1 MSSFRTEHLETLV
14 VLIEEGTFDAAA
26 GRLSVTPSAISQRIK
41 SMERSTGQVLV
52 RRSNP
57 VEPTPA
63 GDIALRYGRQ
73 MRLLEDEAA
82 RALALEEGEGG
93 AITIPLAINADSLG
107 TWFME
112 ALARAMTPGVVFE
125 VFRDDQEHTTS
136 LLRAGKVMAAITSEA
151 EAVQG
156 CRSEL
161 LGTMTYRAVCSPNFL
176 EEQLNGE
183 VSPSNLA
190 GVTVVDF
197 DRKDQ
202 TQNRFFRD
210 FTGKQLRAPRHY
222 IPTSADYA
230 RAIVLGLG
238 WGLLPDQQC
247 LPEIERGELVEIAP
261 DHNVGIPLYWQRWTL
276 ESPLLEELTEAV
288 KAVAASQ
295 MRPARHR
302 D

>member
-14 VLIEEGTFDAAA
+14 ALVEEGTFEAAA
-26 GRLSVTPSAISQRIK
+26 RRLSVTLSAISQRIK
-41 SMERSTGQVLV
+41 AMERSTGQILV
-52 RRSNP
+52 QRSNP
-57 VEPTPA
+57 VEPTAA

-93 AITIPLAINADSLG
+93 AITVPLAINADSLG

-112 ALARAMTPGVVFE
+112 ALARVESGGVVFE

-136 LLRAGKVMAAITSEA
+136 LLRAGKVMAAVTSEA
-151 EAVQG
+151 DAVQG

-161 LGTMTYRAVCSPNFL
+161 LGRMTYRAVCSPRFL
-176 EEQLNGE
+176 AEDLGGE
-183 VSPSNLA
+183 VTPASL
-190 GVTVVDF
+190 GKVTVVDF

-202 TQNRFFRD
+202 TQDRFFRD
-210 FTGKQLRAPRHY
+210 FTGKPLRSPRHH
-222 IPTSADYA
+222 IPTSADYS

-247 LPEIERGELVEIAP
+247 LRELESGDLVEIAP
-261 DHNVGIPLYWQRWTL
+261 DRHVEIPLYWQRWTL

-288 KAVAASQ
+288 KAVASREMHQ
-295 MRPARHR
+295 G
-302 D
+302 

>member
-14 VLIEEGTFDAAA
+14 ALIEEGTFDAAA
-26 GRLSVTPSAISQRIK
+26 RRLSVTPSAISQRIK
-41 SMERSTGQVLV
+41 AMERATGQVLV
-52 RRSNP
+52 QRSNP
-57 VEPTPA
+57 VEPTTA

-82 RALALEEGEGG
+82 RALALEEGEAG
-93 AITIPLAINADSLG
+93 AVTVPLAINADSLG

-112 ALARAMTPGVVFE
+112 ALARVNSPGVVFE
-125 VFRDDQEHTTS
+125 VHREDQEHTTS
-136 LLRAGKVMAAITSEA
+136 LLRAGKVMAAVTSNA

-161 LGTMTYRAVCSPNFL
+161 LGTMTYRAVCSPAFL
-176 EEQLNGE
+176 EEELGGE
-183 VSPSNLA
+183 ITSESLVGA
-190 GVTVVDF
+190 TVVDF

-202 TQNRFFRD
+202 TQARFFRE
-210 FTGKQLRAPRHY
+210 FTGRNLRAPRHF

-247 LPEIERGELVEIAP
+247 LPELKRGDLVEIAP
-261 DHNVGIPLYWQRWTL
+261 DGHVEIPLYWQRWTL
-276 ESPLLEELTEAV
+276 ESPLLDDLTFAVQEA
-288 KAVAASQ
+288 ATGQ
-295 MRPARHR
+295 MSRP
-302 D
+302 

>member
-14 VLIEEGTFDAAA
+14 ALVEEGTFEAAA
-26 GRLSVTPSAISQRIK
+26 RRLSVTPSAISQRIK
-41 SMERSTGQVLV
+41 AMERTTGQVLV
-52 RRSNP
+52 QRSNP
-57 VEPTPA
+57 VEPTAA

-93 AITIPLAINADSLG
+93 AVTVPLAINADSLG

-112 ALARAMTPGVVFE
+112 ALALVGSPGVVFE

-136 LLRAGKVMAAITSEA
+136 LLKAGKVMAAVTSTA
-151 EAVQG
+151 DAVQG

-161 LGTMTYRAVCSPNFL
+161 LGTMTYRAVCSPLFL
-176 EEQLNGE
+176 EAQLGGQVTTENFGR
-183 VSPSNLA
+183 A
-190 GVTVVDF
+190 TVVDF
-197 DRKDQ
+197 DRKDK
-202 TQNRFFRD
+202 TQDRFFRG
-210 FTGKQLRAPRHY
+210 FTGRPLRAPRHY

-247 LPEIERGELVEIAP
+247 LQELERGDLIEIAP
-261 DHNVGIPLYWQRWTL
+261 DQQVEIPLYWQRWTL
-276 ESPLLEELTEAV
+276 ESPLLAELTQAV
-288 KAVAASQ
+288 QTVAARE
-295 MRPARHR
+295 MRQS
-302 D
+302 

>member
-1 MSSFRTEHLETLV
+1 MTVFRSDHLETLV
-14 VLIEEGTFDAAA
+14 ALVEEGTFEAAA
-26 GRLSVTPSAISQRIK
+26 RRLSVTPSAISQRIK
-41 SMERSTGQVLV
+41 AMEASTGQVLIQ
-52 RRSNP
+52 RTNP
-57 VEPTPA
+57 VQPTSA

-93 AITIPLAINADSLG
+93 AATVPLAINADSLG

-112 ALARAMTPGVVFE
+112 ALARIESPGVVFE
-125 VFRDDQEHTTS
+125 VFREDQEHTTT
-136 LLRAGKVMAAITSEA
+136 LLRAGKVMAAVTSDA

-161 LGTMTYRAVCSPNFL
+161 IGIMTYRAVCSPDFL
-176 EEQLNGE
+176 ERALEGRMDPTALGK
-183 VSPSNLA
+183 
-190 GVTVVDF
+190 VTAVDF

-202 TQNRFFRD
+202 TQNRFFRE
-210 FTGKQLRAPRHY
+210 FSGRPLRAPRHY

-230 RAIVLGLG
+230 RAIVLGMG

-247 LPEIERGELVEIAP
+247 LLEIEQGTLVEIAP
-261 DHNVGIPLYWQRWTL
+261 EHHLQIPLYWQRWTL
-276 ESPLLEELTEAV
+276 ESPLLDHLTADV
-288 KAVAASQ
+288 KAVAADVGLS
-295 MRPARHR
+295 

>member
-14 VLIEEGTFDAAA
+14 ALVEEGTFEAAA
-26 GRLSVTPSAISQRIK
+26 RRLSVTPSAISQRIK
-41 SMERSTGQVLV
+41 AMERTTGQVLV
-52 RRSNP
+52 QRSNP
-57 VEPTPA
+57 VEPTAA

-93 AITIPLAINADSLG
+93 AITVPLAINADSLG

-112 ALARAMTPGVVFE
+112 ALARVDSPGVVFE

-136 LLRAGKVMAAITSEA
+136 LLKAGKVMAAVTSEA

-161 LGTMTYRAVCSPNFL
+161 LGTMTYRAVCSPAFL
-176 EEQLNGE
+176 QRELDGKAR
-183 VSPSNLA
+183 PGNL
-190 GVTVVDF
+190 GKGTVVDF
-197 DRKDQ
+197 DRKDK
-202 TQNRFFRD
+202 TQDRFFRE
-210 FTGKQLRAPRHY
+210 FTGRPLRAPRHH

-247 LPEIERGELVEIAP
+247 LKELKGGELVEIAP
-261 DHNVGIPLYWQRWTL
+261 RQHVGIPLYWQRWTL

-288 KAVAASQ
+288 RAVASRE
-295 MRPARHR
+295 MHPG
-302 D
+302 